1 MPVLR
6 PIVRN
11 TDAHDQCGIT
21 FPRADCSWRPQYCQ
35 SDNSGPPIHQS
46 QTVSPGPV
54 KFGTFNRLP
63 DPAGQVPGAINVGFE
78 FNHLATAR
86 ASMASKALKC
96 ANLGTEAG

>member
-1 MPVLR
+1 
-6 PIVRN
+6 
-11 TDAHDQCGIT
+11 
-21 FPRADCSWRPQYCQ
+21 
-35 SDNSGPPIHQS
+35 
-46 QTVSPGPV
+46 V